1 MIGELAALGA
11 SISWAIAPILY
22 REALL
27 STKPI
32 SANIVRC
39 ATNAGVMVVFLL
51 IFGLAGTLAALP
63 MKTML
68 LVIVSGVI
76 GLAVGDTLYMVGL
89 KYVGVSR
96 AVPLA
101 ATYPLFSLIWATALL
116 GQALSIVE
124 VVGAFV
130 IVFGIWLLTREKSRK
145 NTGAK
150 GRLAFIGIAVSLAT
164 AVVWSVSITMMNVA
178 VSDVTTLSANYAV
191 ITLRIAS
198 VALLF
203 MLLAP
208 FIDKEHG
215 FIKMKR
221 STVLALCIG
230 GLIANG
236 VGWLLLNY
244 SFLNTTLTR
253 ATVISSTSPLFAAVA
268 GFTLFREK
276 MTTKAVLG
284 AVAIVAGICIIF
296 IL

>member
-1 MIGELAALGA
+1 
-11 SISWAIAPILY
+11 
-22 REALL
+22 
-27 STKPI
+27 
-32 SANIVRC
+32 
-39 ATNAGVMVVFLL
+39 
-51 IFGLAGTLAALP
+51 
-63 MKTML
+63 ML

-76 GLAVGDTLYMVGL
+76 GLAVGDTLYMIGL

-124 VVGAFV
+124 VVGAVV
-130 IVFGIWLLTREKSRK
+130 IVFGIWLLNREKNRE
-145 NTGAK
+145 NTGVK
-150 GRLAFIGIAVSLAT
+150 GRLALIGLAVSLAT
-164 AVVWSVSITMMNVA
+164 AVVWSVSITMMKVA
-178 VSDVTTLSANYAV
+178 VSDVTTLGANYAI

-221 STVLALCIG
+221 STVIALCIG
-230 GLIANG
+230 GLVANG

-253 ATVISSTSPLFAAVA
+253 QQCYFFHLAS
-268 GFTLFREK
+268 FRRSRRLHAFPRK
-276 MTTKAVLG
+276 NDNQSRSRS
-284 AVAIVAGICIIF
+284 I
-296 IL
+296 